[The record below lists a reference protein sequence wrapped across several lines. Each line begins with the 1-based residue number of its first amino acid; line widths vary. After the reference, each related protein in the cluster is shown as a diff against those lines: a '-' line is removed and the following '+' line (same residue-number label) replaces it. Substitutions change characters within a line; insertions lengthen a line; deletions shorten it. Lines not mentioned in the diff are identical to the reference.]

1 MKKRVENPL
10 VSVVIPTYNRG
21 WCLNDAVDS
30 VFSQTYGRYELIV
43 VDDGST
49 DDTKKRLSRYN
60 DLTVITQHNRGV
72 SAARN
77 RGIASSKGD
86 LIAFLD
92 SDDLWLP
99 EKLRAQVAFFQAN
112 PEALVC
118 QTQETWIRNGRRIH
132 PKNRHK
138 KQSGYFFERSLDLCL
153 VSPSAVMIKT
163 SLFETLGL
171 FDEGLPA
178 CEDYDLWLRVG
189 ASIPIFLIDQA
200 LVIKRGGHADQLSSN
215 DALDKYRIRS
225 IKKLLASDTLSHN
238 QREAALAVLRKKCQ
252 IYASGCKKRGKL
264 EEMTYYLTL
273 SGTFEP
279 PQTAISLSHRK
290 GGG

>member
-49 DDTKKRLSRYN
+49 DDTKKRLSRYD

-99 EKLRAQVAFFQAN
+99 EKLCAQVAFFQAN

-132 PKNRHK
+132 PKNRH
-138 KQSGYFFERSLDLCL
+138 QETIGIFF
-153 VSPSAVMIKT
+153 
-163 SLFETLGL
+163 
-171 FDEGLPA
+171 
-178 CEDYDLWLRVG
+178 
-189 ASIPIFLIDQA
+189 
-200 LVIKRGGHADQLSSN
+200 
-215 DALDKYRIRS
+215 
-225 IKKLLASDTLSHN
+225 
-238 QREAALAVLRKKCQ
+238 
-252 IYASGCKKRGKL
+252 
-264 EEMTYYLTL
+264 
-273 SGTFEP
+273 
-279 PQTAISLSHRK
+279 
-290 GGG
+290 

>member
-1 MKKRVENPL
+1 MAGGY
-10 VSVVIPTYNRG
+10 IPKT
-21 WCLNDAVDS
+21 A
-30 VFSQTYGRYELIV
+30 I
-43 VDDGST
+43 
-49 DDTKKRLSRYN
+49 
-60 DLTVITQHNRGV
+60 
-72 SAARN
+72 
-77 RGIASSKGD
+77 
-86 LIAFLD
+86 
-92 SDDLWLP
+92 
-99 EKLRAQVAFFQAN
+99 
-112 PEALVC
+112 
-118 QTQETWIRNGRRIH
+118 
-132 PKNRHK
+132 K

-171 FDEGLPA
+171 FDEDLPA

-215 DALDKYRIRS
+215 DGLDKYRIRS

-264 EEMTYYLTL
+264 EEMAYYLTL

-279 PQTAISLSHRK
+279 PQQAISLSHKK